1 MGHLHAG
8 CSKEVI
14 VTFSSSKAVTLSQLQ
29 MRCKVCQVEFQQPV
43 EEVADWDDRH
53 KMVHWLSSSEKASD
67 ASKQA
72 VKDKVHVGPSLLCYR
87 DKWCQMLYKETS

>member
-14 VTFSSSKAVTLSQLQ
+14 VTFSSSKTVTLSQLQ

-72 VKDKVHVGPSLLCYR
+72 VKDKVHVGPSLLC
-87 DKWCQMLYKETS
+87 

>member
-14 VTFSSSKAVTLSQLQ
+14 VTFSSSEPVTLSQLQ

-53 KMVHWLSSSEKASD
+53 KTVHWLSSSEKASD
-67 ASKQA
+67 LSKQG
-72 VKDKVHVGPSLLCYR
+72 VKDKVHMVPSLLC
-87 DKWCQMLYKETS
+87 